1 MWLLEWSAMSEV
13 AKARDWLGE
22 LGALVAA
29 DQLEAFQALVKE
41 TLEAR
46 PDLEDKVFAM
56 TAEYMASPKR
66 EKPGDFFYPTT
77 LPGDAPAAPAQ
88 PEPEPFKRRD
98 LSGLG
103 KPKVAPKAEPQAKPE
118 PKSKARP
125 RRGWAEVVVPK
136 GASEIE
142 ALSYVPG
149 LVGDSVDWIIQG
161 APRPNRVMAMG
172 AALGTIG
179 TVVGRCIEGPTGS
192 ATHLFLIILGM
203 SGLGKDWV
211 MKACAILLEAID
223 ANNLLGPHEFASE
236 PGTIRLLKRKPILVC
251 FVDEYGDL
259 LRLIN
264 SSEGNHYVAALNG
277 LFKKLYNAWETI
289 ITAEKAGGGDEGESV
304 VLKDVAMTLVCTA
317 TPESFFEGL
326 TPRDLEGGFANR
338 LLILPFEG
346 HRRPPEQAVPPGAAV
361 PPKGLVA
368 AFKKLPRA
376 STSGDHILD
385 GVSPKRRRVEWGPGA
400 GEAYF
405 AFSRKMDEWD
415 DRDPKKAE
423 IGRRAC
429 ENAARL
435 ATIVAVGCGSETVD
449 REDIEWAIRLSELSF
464 DAACGGVARYM
475 HEYYDFPKFRDKVFD
490 AISQSPLRNADGKV
504 GWIAK
509 TKLYQNFGRNMR
521 WGHELKRALEQ
532 LIEEGRIR
540 WEDGAKPAKG
550 PTPKGYEVVMEGE
563 GCEG

>member
-1 MWLLEWSAMSEV
+1 MTEA
-13 AKARDWLGE
+13 ATARDWLGE
-22 LGALVAA
+22 LQALVAG
-29 DQLEAFQALVKE
+29 DQLEAFQALTRE
-41 TLEAR
+41 ALEAR

-66 EKPGDFFYPTT
+66 EAADFFSRPL
-77 LPGDAPAAPAQ
+77 LPEDVKEALAQ
-88 PEPEPFKRRD
+88 PKPEGFRRRD
-98 LSGLG
+98 FSGSA
-103 KPKVAPKAEPQAKPE
+103 KPKAEPEPEVKPE
-118 PKSKARP
+118 PKLKVVPKVEAKAKP
-125 RRGWAEVVVPK
+125 RRSWAEVQVPK
-136 GASEIE
+136 GASELE

-149 LVGDSVDWIIQG
+149 LVGDSVDWIVQG

-172 AALGTIG
+172 SALGTIG

-223 ANNLLGPHEFASE
+223 ASNLLGPHEFASE

-289 ITAEKAGGGDEGESV
+289 ITAEKAGGGDDGESV
-304 VLKDVAMTLVCTA
+304 VLKNVAMTLVCTA

-361 PPKGLVA
+361 PPKDLVA
-368 AFKKLPRA
+368 AFKKLPKMA
-376 STSGDHILD
+376 TSGDYILD
-385 GVSPKRRRVEWGPGA
+385 AVSPKRRRLEWGPGA

-464 DAACGGVARYM
+464 EAACGGVARYM

-490 AISQSPLRNADGKV
+490 AISQSPLKNDAGS
-504 GWIAK
+504 WIAK
-509 TKLYQNFGRNMR
+509 TDLYRDFGRNMR
-521 WGHELKRALEQ
+521 WGNELKRALEQ

-540 WEDGAKPAKG
+540 KAKGAKPARG
-550 PTPKGYEVVMEGE
+550 PTPDGYECVGDEG
-563 GCEG
+563 